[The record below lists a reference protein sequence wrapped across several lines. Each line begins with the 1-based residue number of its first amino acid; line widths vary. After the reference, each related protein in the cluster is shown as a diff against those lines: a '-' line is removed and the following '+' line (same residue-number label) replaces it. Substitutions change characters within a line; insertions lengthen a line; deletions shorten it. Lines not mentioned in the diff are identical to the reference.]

1 MAWTGHDGDD
11 VDALPKRLNLRTHPA
26 DVQVLKYLKNGVYP
40 PSIAPD
46 LDRAPG
52 ISPLTHATTSS
63 LTTSLAASGLSGNSV
78 TVEIPA
84 VLGSLPHLKELYLD
98 NNHIHGPI
106 PSIFNNL
113 TRFKRLEIQ
122 RNYIFDEFPDLGSLR
137 KIYFLDASDN
147 SASVYMTHDYGSDTS
162 WLFQKICISFSTW
175 GYAIFAA
182 NLFGHGRFN
191 GLRCYL
197 DLTPP
202 PVPPNTLKKKRRCR
216 KRKTTPKNWMSTS
229 SVESGFFTSGSF
241 EDFGIN
247 DRETETLV
255 SSSRSFSND
264 SPSEMFNT
272 NLKIILK
279 TKPTR
284 QSKKKPKKIKKTR
297 RYAIRF
303 SLSES
308 ESPARLSSFLQ
319 WMILCTV
326 DGRVRESFVVV
337 KK

>member
-1 MAWTGHDGDD
+1 MAWTGHD
-11 VDALPKRLNLRTHPA
+11 VNLRTHPA

-147 SASVYMTHDYGSDTS
+147 SV
-162 WLFQKICISFSTW
+162 
-175 GYAIFAA
+175 
-182 NLFGHGRFN
+182 FGQVPSMF
-191 GLRCYL
+191 
-197 DLTPP
+197 
-202 PVPPNTLKKKRRCR
+202 PVSL
-216 KRKTTPKNWMSTS
+216 
-229 SVESGFFTSGSF
+229 
-241 EDFGIN
+241 I
-247 DRETETLV
+247 
-255 SSSRSFSND
+255 D
-264 SPSEMFNT
+264 S
-272 NLKIILK
+272 
-279 TKPTR
+279 
-284 QSKKKPKKIKKTR
+284 Q
-297 RYAIRF
+297 
-303 SLSES
+303 
-308 ESPARLSSFLQ
+308 
-319 WMILCTV
+319 
-326 DGRVRESFVVV
+326 
-337 KK
+337 